1 MGKKRR
7 LIANP
12 QKFGAKYKA
21 HPASPK
27 TTDVT
32 EEPVAEPV
40 AEPVVEEEVIQAP
53 TLKAPPKTKTSEK
66 AVPKPAYQKGIKK
79 KSTK

>member
-32 EEPVAEPV
+32 EEPV

>member
-40 AEPVVEEEVIQAP
+40 VEEEVIEAP

-66 AVPKPAYQKGIKK
+66 VVPKPAQQKGIKK